1 MQVGPILARVSWGA
15 VRSCSAHAPAPDCA
29 PQDTL
34 STRTSAH
41 RLFARPEVRECWSVS
56 LGAPVEFPVVPCEGG
71 FLAVL
76 REPKTTV
83 EHPGAQR
90 LVRLLPGQEPQAL
103 PTPPGRFLAAGP
115 EGIELSWTT
124 TGKYVFDPMM
134 PSVDHKHD
142 QVEVRAPGWS
152 RSLPGCT
159 NTTASPFP
167 WPPICSH
174 GRTLLQ
180 VDERTIECLD
190 ADGRKLFQHQG
201 TPWAKLQVPPALSR
215 DGRAVICDD
224 NHGVVTAYRSD
235 GSRAWEET
243 TFRTIRCTPL
253 LLDEGHTLVAIR
265 GDESGT
271 TTLRRLDDAGKTVS
285 QWSVP
290 GASIAG
296 MVQAPDGTI
305 LVAANDPPRLAGYD
319 SAGQLRWE
327 HPLSE
332 PSLGPP
338 NLLEDGSMLV
348 VGREGQVSA
357 VRVADPRTSR
367 DPLADQETAG
377 AIHEGSQFVTLAG
390 VRVRRK

>member
-1 MQVGPILARVSWGA
+1 MQVGPILGMVRWGA
-15 VRSCSAHAPAPDCA
+15 VRSSSAPAPGSDCV

-34 STRTSAH
+34 STRTTAH

-71 FLAVL
+71 ILAVL

-83 EHPGAQR
+83 EHPGVQR
-90 LVRLLPGQEPQAL
+90 LVRLFPGQEPQAL
-103 PTPPGRFLAAGP
+103 PTPEGRFLAAGRD
-115 EGIELSWTT
+115 GIELSWTT
-124 TGKYVFDPMM
+124 TGKYIFDPMM

-142 QVEVRAPGWS
+142 EVKVQAANWS
-152 RSLPGCT
+152 RSLRGCT

-167 WPPICSH
+167 WPPISWH

-190 ADGRKLFQHQG
+190 GNGRKLFQHQG

-224 NHGVVTAYRSD
+224 NHGVLTAYRSD
-235 GSRAWEET
+235 GSQAWQET

-265 GDESGT
+265 GEESGT
-271 TTLRRLDDAGKTVS
+271 TTLRRMDDAGKTVS
-285 QWSVP
+285 QWTVP
-290 GASIAG
+290 GAFVAG
-296 MVQAPDGTI
+296 LAQAPDGTI

-319 SAGQLRWE
+319 TVGQLRWE

-338 NLLEDGSMLV
+338 NPLEDGSVLI
-348 VGREGQVSA
+348 VGRDGRVCAVQVT
-357 VRVADPRTSR
+357 DPRTGH
-367 DPLADQETAG
+367 DPLAAQETAG
-377 AIHEGSQFVTLAG
+377 AIHEGSRFVTLAG